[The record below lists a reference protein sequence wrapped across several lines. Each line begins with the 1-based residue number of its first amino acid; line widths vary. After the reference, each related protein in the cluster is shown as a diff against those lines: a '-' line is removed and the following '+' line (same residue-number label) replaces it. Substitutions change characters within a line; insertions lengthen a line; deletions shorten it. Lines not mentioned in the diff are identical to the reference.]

1 MTSKLAQGINLTAQP
16 IAVLKADKAPENAV
30 QFKDNTAGCMVG
42 ALAAVAGG
50 KTYAF
55 TEETTGCPG
64 ARAGLGFRS
73 MPGGPAADFLSTG
86 TPDHAGLY
94 LKKTCDLARIHAAGM
109 PTFHPAPCLVMKPLN
124 ELAEGETPVSIIFVV
139 NPDQLSGLVTMA
151 TFDRPD
157 REAVKVPF
165 GSGCAQ
171 SVLFTMCDSEAGGD
185 LCTIGL
191 TDPSARVHFDSN
203 LLTFSIP
210 WKRFL
215 EMEANVD
222 ESFLTKSPAWSKVKE
237 RL

>member
-1 MTSKLAQGINLTAQP
+1 MMSKLAQGVNLSGQP
-16 IAVLKADKAPENAV
+16 VAVLRADRAPENAV
-30 QFKDNTAGCMVG
+30 RFKDNTAGCMVG
-42 ALAAVAGG
+42 ALSAVAGG

-64 ARAGLGFRS
+64 ARAGLGFRP
-73 MPGGPAADFLSTG
+73 MPGGPAADFLATG
-86 TPDHAGLY
+86 TPDHGGLY
-94 LKKTCDLARIHAAGM
+94 LKKTCDLARTHAAGM
-109 PTFHPAPCLVMKPLN
+109 PVFHPAPCLVMKPLS
-124 ELAEGETPVSIIFVV
+124 ELAEGETPVSVILLV
-139 NPDQLSGLVTMA
+139 NPDQLAGLVTMA

-171 SVLFTMCDSEAGGD
+171 AVLFPMCDSEAGGD

-191 TDPSARVHFDSN
+191 MDPSARVHFDGS

-215 EMEANVD
+215 EMEANAE
-222 ESFLTKSPAWSKVKE
+222 ESFLSKSPAWSKVRE